1 MERQFKVVVIAVNG
15 KGNKIYKSGD
25 VVSES
30 KFAYPADELV
40 KGGYIEEV
48 KGKKAPIVE
57 LKPIEKVL
65 SNEDLEMNPELTE
78 NGLKEGDNIEIIQ
91 DDKEVLF
98 TVKIGE
104 NEIEVKE
111 ESDLTKKQIVDY
123 FEENS
128 IEFVKTQSKET
139 LFEKLKAL
147 FVTV

>member
-1 MERQFKVVVIAVNG
+1 MERQFKVIVIAVNG

-48 KGKKAPIVE
+48 KGEKTKVID
-57 LKPIEKVL
+57 LKP
-65 SNEDLEMNPELTE
+65 D
-78 NGLKEGDNIEIIQ
+78 NGNDS
-91 DDKEVLF
+91 DKEVLF

-111 ESDLTKKQIVDY
+111 DSDLTKKQIVDY

-147 FVTV
+147 FVTVE